1 MNYESL
7 TIAQLKEMAQERRQT
22 GMFSVQKLK
31 KKSDIIQRVQEYDA
45 FLLRDMQERKRQ
57 EELEIAHRAHRG
69 PIQLQEGVEEYV
81 ESLEYPFSFL
91 RNGEYPSEISP
102 IPGQPEED
110 IGTFP
115 ENIQKYLW
123 IHPGENDEEPWLTL
137 CQLTNGVYVFYK
149 GECDYTGFDCQ
160 GNMEL
165 YASRDPNILIQF
177 AMTIADYD
185 TYMKDLK
192 K

>member
-7 TIAQLKEMAQERRQT
+7 TIAQLKELAQERQQR
-22 GMFSVQKLK
+22 GAFSVQKLRR
-31 KKSDIIQRVQEYDA
+31 KSDIIQRLQEYDD
-45 FLLRDMQERKRQ
+45 FLLREHEEQKREMAL
-57 EELEIAHRAHRG
+57 EEAHRMHRG
-69 PIQLQEGVEEYV
+69 PLQTQEGVEEHV

-91 RNGEYPSEISP
+91 RNGEYPREVSP

-110 IGTFP
+110 IGDFP
-115 ENIQKYLW
+115 ENIQRYIW

-137 CQLTNGVYVFYK
+137 CQLTNDVYVFYK

-165 YASRDPNILIQF
+165 YASRDPNILIQYG
-177 AMTIADYD
+177 MTISDYD
-185 TYMKDLK
+185 AYMGDLK